1 MIGGPASTERHR
13 SGMSDIRCV
22 RCGETRAQLERPPF
36 RNEAGERIHSQI
48 CQVCWKEWLAYQTAL
63 INHYGLD
70 VRERDARDFLMK
82 NVEAYLF
89 GESDAEGIDTTK
101 QGTIEW

>member
-1 MIGGPASTERHR
+1 MP
-13 SGMSDIRCV
+13 DIRCA
-22 RCGETRAQLERPPF
+22 RCGETRAALDKPPF
-36 RNEAGERIHSQI
+36 RNELGERIASTI

-70 VRERDARDFLMK
+70 VRERDAREFLTRNM
-82 NVEAYLF
+82 ESYLF
-89 GESDAEGIDTTK
+89 EAGNTDEIDTTK